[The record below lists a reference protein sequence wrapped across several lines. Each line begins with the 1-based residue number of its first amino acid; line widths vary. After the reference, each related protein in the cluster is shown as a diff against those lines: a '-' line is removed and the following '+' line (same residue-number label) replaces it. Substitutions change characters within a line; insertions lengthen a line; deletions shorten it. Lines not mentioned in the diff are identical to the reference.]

1 MAYIEFL
8 GTVAILQH
16 LYMTVAYIR
25 CELDISASVSTV
37 GIWTW
42 VAIHLVGVL
51 DEQNFADLSEHFFQ
65 NRNFLSFP
73 FFLVI
78 YMFVSLRVCQHKVGQ
93 KSVRAHS
100 TQHASADPCAL
111 HLHTVQ
117 LRYWMRISHHCDH
130 TCYW

>member
-42 VAIHLVGVL
+42 VAIHLVGVV
-51 DEQNFADLSEHFFQ
+51 DE
-65 NRNFLSFP
+65 
-73 FFLVI
+73 
-78 YMFVSLRVCQHKVGQ
+78 
-93 KSVRAHS
+93 
-100 TQHASADPCAL
+100 
-111 HLHTVQ
+111 
-117 LRYWMRISHHCDH
+117 
-130 TCYW
+130 